1 MERLERLVNL
11 VVALLDTPRPLT
23 REQLRRRVGGY
34 SDDDDNF
41 HRNFERD
48 KDLLRQMGIPL
59 VSEPL
64 SPDLPDGT
72 TGYRIP
78 RDLYELPDPGLSE
91 NELMALRLA
100 VAAVA
105 LDGSEQ
111 GTATRA
117 LWKLSGAGGRPGTS
131 GEVAGVPADE
141 RVAALFGAG
150 KLADVPTD
158 ERVAALFGAVSER
171 QVACFEYG
179 GVARRVNP
187 WRLSYRRGRWYLA
200 GFDQGR
206 GSERLFRVDRIAG
219 PVEVEARRAAFERPG
234 GTPPGPPQ
242 PWRLGDDEEVS
253 VDLRVD
259 ASQASWVA
267 TVAGADALV
276 RNEPDGTAYFRL
288 AVTNR
293 AALRGFVLGLLDHAE
308 VLGPPDVRGEVI
320 AWLTSIAGRGS

>member
-1 MERLERLVNL
+1 
-11 VVALLDTPRPLT
+11 
-23 REQLRRRVGGY
+23 
-34 SDDDDNF
+34 
-41 HRNFERD
+41 
-48 KDLLRQMGIPL
+48 MGIPL

-64 SPDLPDGT
+64 NPDLPDGT

-117 LWKLSGAGGRPGTS
+117 LWKLAGAGGRPSTS
-131 GEVAGVPADE
+131 TELAGAPADEDVAALSGAGKPAEVPADQP
-141 RVAALFGAG
+141 AALFGAG
-150 KLADVPTD
+150 KLADLPADQPAALLGAGKLADLPTD

-206 GSERLFRVDRIAG
+206 RSERLFRVDRIAG

-234 GTPPGPPQ
+234 GAPSGPPQ
-242 PWRLGDDEEVS
+242 AWRLGDDEEVM

-259 ASQASWVA
+259 ASQAAWVA
-267 TVAGADALV
+267 TVAGGDTLV
-276 RNEPDGTAYFRL
+276 RSEPDGTAFFRL

-308 VLGPPDVRGEVI
+308 VLGPPGVRDEVI
-320 AWLTSIAGRGS
+320 DWLASIAGRRP